1 MMVVRCLVQKELTP
15 KSLNSYTMSNTDKI
29 LLSVLTLVIGG
40 ALVLGQIIKKPS
52 VVVLSTTT
60 EAGQEVLGYAE
71 GTHLGIFTA
80 DYLEAVTEFKASD
93 LTTSGDARISSLTK
107 IGSIAAF
114 TTTSAA
120 TAANVC
126 NSPAWTS
133 TAGAAAT
140 TTITLPSTTTLFADC
155 LTTNGDSVSFSIIN
169 VSASTSTIIAAGA
182 GGTMLYEASLTIA
195 AAKAAVITIVRD
207 ATLTYK
213 ALMVSLDN

>member
-1 MMVVRCLVQKELTP
+1 
-15 KSLNSYTMSNTDKI
+15 MSNTDKI